1 MKSDFMMAGRPP
13 KIEDVL
19 RDPAASFW
27 LKHAL
32 KTALERDPVDAAN
45 DAEILLQLLD
55 ARLRTLLHIAG
66 S

>member
-1 MKSDFMMAGRPP
+1 MKTDSSEDRNLPP
-13 KIEDVL
+13 IEDVL

-27 LKHAL
+27 LKNAL

-45 DAEILLQLLD
+45 DAEILLHLLN
-55 ARLRTLLHIAG
+55 ARLRTLLHTAG